1 MPGREQKGRAMHD
14 DREHVLSVVL
24 THQDWEE
31 FVKLQPQPSMWLRER
46 IQEAIAEARKQEAPS
61 PTPARVA

>member
-1 MPGREQKGRAMHD
+1 MPGREQKGRAMHA

-31 FVKLQPQPSMWLRER
+31 FVKLQPQPSIWLRER

>member
-1 MPGREQKGRAMHD
+1 MHA

-46 IQEAIAEARKQEAPS
+46 IQEAIAEARRQEAPS

>member
-1 MPGREQKGRAMHD
+1 MPGREQKGRAMHA

-46 IQEAIAEARKQEAPS
+46 IQEAIAEARKQDAPS

>member
-1 MPGREQKGRAMHD
+1 MHA
-14 DREHVLSVVL
+14 DREHVISVVL
-24 THQDWEE
+24 THQEWEE